1 MSGRRPT
8 IGKLVD
14 RANEVGYEAALNEA
28 QLNFSSMAKK
38 QSFLRAFD
46 MLIIGQDFIDQHREI
61 KNPDRLGL
69 ALFENYFV
77 SQFS

>member
-1 MSGRRPT
+1 
-8 IGKLVD
+8 
-14 RANEVGYEAALNEA
+14 
-28 QLNFSSMAKK
+28 
-38 QSFLRAFD
+38 

-61 KNPDRLGL
+61 KNPDRLGQ